1 MRGPL
6 ACLFLL
12 LAGSVVAQPAPP
24 DYAQLRSDCADSSDA
39 GRQIRGCDAVLA
51 NPNEQ
56 ASYGVALSNRGHA
69 RERNGD
75 LAAALADYDRSIA
88 VDPSFPTAHINRGRV
103 LARLGR
109 LDDAVAALDRSIA
122 LENSSWARAE
132 RGQIHLARRDWDRAQ
147 ADLDAALRA
156 DPQDVEALAA
166 RGRVHLGR
174 GNHGSAEVDFAAALA
189 LDPSHAGALQ
199 GQEEARRESRVAR
212 SASRTSPLDQ
222 AAPSTSVAP
231 EQAALRRSMFRTYTL
246 LFPSAPAATIEAAT
260 TCAAEALARVP
271 GATRQALID
280 IDRVMF
286 DRLLAYQ
293 RWGMA
298 QTSSELAP
306 SGRCQARLSDGEFGP
321 TRGAPA
327 PATAALNPNNV
338 PRCPISVENYAG
350 NELTCYCQPLLG
362 GIAYGHRTY
371 ADLST
376 VCVAA
381 QHAGAMDFLTGG
393 VVRAV
398 FRSGCASYPGVQT
411 ATGLSG
417 QRGRTARA
425 FYFPTV
431 GEGACLSSV
440 SPVSERPWRVLVPV
454 VGAREAFDAPYG
466 RALLDELASVLW
478 DSADKACVQERGLR
492 RDAVRQRAA
501 AFMPDKGQ
509 VLLDRYFDG
518 LDLQTVETRLL
529 QRAGSDAAELERLV
543 NDPQL
548 APMRQAFRVA
558 AQNEAA
564 AIVVEHFDRFAI
576 IRRPLARQVS
586 PLATGDARLLSLL
599 EADGPEAIASKL
611 RGGVP
616 EADLDRIELLQAE
629 AVVAL
634 FDTRKDL
641 PADRPSE
648 LEAFTGLE
656 NELAALCIK

>member
-12 LAGSVVAQPAPP
+12 LAGSVLAQPAAP
-24 DYAQLRSDCADSSDA
+24 DYAQLRSDCADPADA

-75 LAAALADYDRSIA
+75 LAAALVDYDRSIA
-88 VDPSFPTAHINRGRV
+88 ADPTFPTAHINRGRV

-109 LDDAVAALDRSIA
+109 LDEAAAALDRSIA
-122 LENSSWARAE
+122 LENSSWARTE

-147 ADLDAALRA
+147 ADLDAALRV
-156 DPQDVEALAA
+156 DPQDVEALSA
-166 RGRVHLGR
+166 RGWVHLGR
-174 GNHGSAEVDFAAALA
+174 GNHGGAEVDFAAALA
-189 LDPSHAGALQ
+189 LDPSHAGALR
-199 GQEEARRESRVAR
+199 GREEAGRGSRVAR
-212 SASRTSPLDQ
+212 APSRTAPLDQ
-222 AAPSTSVAP
+222 AASSTSVP
-231 EQAALRRSMFRTYTL
+231 QDQTALQRSMYRTYTL

-306 SGRCQARLSDGEFGP
+306 LGRCQTRLSEGEFGP

-327 PATAALNPNNV
+327 PATSAPNPGNV
-338 PRCPISVENYAG
+338 PRCPIDVEKYAG
-350 NELTCYCQPLLG
+350 NELTCYCQPLSG

-376 VCVAA
+376 VCIAA

-398 FRSGCASYPGVQT
+398 FRSGCESYPGVQT

-425 FYFPTV
+425 FYFPVV
-431 GEGACLSSV
+431 GDGACASSA
-440 SPVSERPWRVLVPV
+440 SERPWRALVPV

-478 DSADKACVQERGLR
+478 DSADKACVKERGLR
-492 RDAVRQRAA
+492 QDAIRQRAA
-501 AFMPDKGQ
+501 AFIPDRGQ
-509 VLLDRYFDG
+509 ALLDRYHDG

-529 QRAGSDAAELERLV
+529 QRAGSNAAELERLV

-548 APMRQAFRVA
+548 SPMRQAFRVA
-558 AQNEAA
+558 ALNEAA
-564 AIVVEHFDRFAI
+564 AIVIEHFDRYALI
-576 IRRPLARQVS
+576 HRPLKRQVS
-586 PLATGDARLLSLL
+586 PLATGDARLLSLS
-599 EADGPEAIASKL
+599 EVDTPETVLPKL
-611 RGGVP
+611 SGAVP
-616 EADLDRIELLQAE
+616 QADLDRIDLLQAE
-629 AVVAL
+629 AVMAI
-634 FDTRKDL
+634 FDARKDL
-641 PADRPSE
+641 PADRPNE
-648 LEAFTGLE
+648 LEAFKGLE
-656 NELAALCIK
+656 TDLAALCIK

>member
-1 MRGPL
+1 MRGPV

-24 DYAQLRSDCADSSDA
+24 DYAQLRSDCADPSDA

-109 LDDAVAALDRSIA
+109 LDEAAAALDRSIA
-122 LENSSWARAE
+122 LEDSSWARTE

-156 DPQDVEALAA
+156 DPQDVEALSA

-199 GQEEARRESRVAR
+199 GQEEARRGSRVAAPPR
-212 SASRTSPLDQ
+212 RTASLDQ
-222 AAPSTSVAP
+222 PAPSTSASDEP
-231 EQAALRRSMFRTYTL
+231 ALRRSMYRTYTL
-246 LFPSAPAATIEAAT
+246 FFPSAPAATIDAAAT
-260 TCAAEALARVP
+260 CAVQALAGAS
-271 GATRQALID
+271 GATRQALIE
-280 IDRVMF
+280 IDRILF
-286 DRLLAYQ
+286 DRSLAYQ

-298 QTSSELAP
+298 QTRSEAAPLA
-306 SGRCQARLSDGEFGP
+306 RCHTRLADGEFGP
-321 TRGAPA
+321 TGGAPA
-327 PATAALNPNNV
+327 PATAAPNPNNV
-338 PRCPISVENYAG
+338 PRCPISVENYVG
-350 NELTCYCQPLLG
+350 SELTCYCQPLSG

-371 ADLST
+371 SDLST
-376 VCVAA
+376 VCIAA

-425 FYFPTV
+425 FYFPAV
-431 GEGACLSSV
+431 GEGACPSSV

-466 RALLDELASVLW
+466 QALLDELASVLW

-492 RDAVRQRAA
+492 RDTVRQRAA
-501 AFMPDKGQ
+501 AIMADKGQ
-509 VLLDRYFDG
+509 ALLDRYYDG

-529 QRAGSDAAELERLV
+529 QRAGSDAPELERLV

-548 APMRQAFRVA
+548 GPMRQAFRVA
-558 AQNEAA
+558 ALNEAA

-586 PLATGDARLLSLL
+586 PLATGDARLLSLA
-599 EADGPEAIASKL
+599 EVDTPETVLPKL
-611 RGGVP
+611 RGAVP
-616 EADLDRIELLQAE
+616 QPDLDRIDLLQAE

-634 FDTRKDL
+634 FDARKDL
-641 PADRPSE
+641 PADRPGE
-648 LEAFTGLE
+648 WDAFTGLE